1 MFEYHKIE
9 KKIHEGTMERDT
21 ISVPN
26 FDILKG
32 NVKKH
37 LEELLETAITHLD
50 LFFIEGHG

>member
-37 LEELLETAITHLD
+37 LEELLETATTHLD